1 VGTVFRPS
9 LTRPMPAG
17 AVVTDGVARWKSKA
31 GKLRTAK
38 AKGERIVEVGNRY
51 LARYRD
57 GQGVVRTVPTGCR
70 EEAAARAVL
79 VQLERRAELV
89 KAGVLTPEQ
98 DAISSHR
105 RTTVASHVEAYV
117 ASLNARGCTAK
128 HVHSQKRLLT
138 TVLDECRFRSL
149 ADVKREPME
158 KWLTQGANRTR
169 SARTRN
175 TYLCAIRWFL
185 NWAIDNERLLANPL
199 ARIPLADEKA
209 DRRRQPRA
217 LTGDEIVRLLEA
229 ARRRPLAQAQ
239 LYPRGWR
246 KGQPGTSLRPET
258 VAKLERLGRER
269 ALAWKTLVLTG
280 LRLGELASLRMR
292 DAVLDGPRPHLLLDA
307 RFEKNRNGSAI
318 PLRADLAADLRAWLA
333 GAPPDRP
340 IFALSEN
347 QVKVFNKDLKWAGIA
362 KRDDRGR
369 TACVHSLRHSHA
381 SLLNRAG
388 VGPQTVQASMRHG
401 SLDMTTVYSDPRLLD
416 VAAALDAL
424 PALPLEPAPSLEAR
438 AS

>member
-1 VGTVFRPS
+1 VGSLFLPT
-9 LTRPMPAG
+9 LTRPMPAN
-17 AVVTDGVARWKSKA
+17 AVIENGVAKWKTKA
-31 GKLRTAK
+31 GKARSAVVR
-38 AKGERIVEVGNRY
+38 GDRIVETGTKYV
-51 LARYRD
+51 ARYRD
-57 GQGVVRTVPTGCR
+57 GEGVVRTVATGCR
-70 EEAAARAVL
+70 DESAARTVL

-98 DAISSHR
+98 DAISTHK
-105 RTTVASHVEAYV
+105 RTTITTHVEAYV
-117 ASLNARGCTAK
+117 ASLNARGCTPK
-128 HVHSQKRLLT
+128 HVHTQKRLLT
-138 TVLDECRFRSL
+138 TVLEECRFRSL
-149 ADVKREPME
+149 ADVKREPVE
-158 KWLTQGANRTR
+158 RWLTQGANRTR

-217 LTGDEIVRLLEA
+217 LTGDEIVRLLDA

-333 GAPPDRP
+333 DAPPDQP
-340 IFALSEN
+340 LFALSEN

-416 VAAALDAL
+416 IAAAVDAL
-424 PALPLEPAPSLEAR
+424 PALPLDPMPPLEAR